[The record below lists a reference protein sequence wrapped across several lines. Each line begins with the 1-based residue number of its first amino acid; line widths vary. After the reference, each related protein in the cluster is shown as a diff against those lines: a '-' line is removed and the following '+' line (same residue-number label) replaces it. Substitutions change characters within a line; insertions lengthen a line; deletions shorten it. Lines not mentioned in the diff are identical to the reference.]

1 MSVTKYLTDP
11 VPVADRQAWL
21 KEDAPCFLDIKEAMG
36 ARCHAEGAGRLF
48 FRPHQMAQPAN
59 RVSIP
64 IMLGMG
70 SFQMEKRV
78 TQKTIRRKK
87 AGIQGHPVT

>member
-1 MSVTKYLTDP
+1 
-11 VPVADRQAWL
+11 
-21 KEDAPCFLDIKEAMG
+21 
-36 ARCHAEGAGRLF
+36 
-48 FRPHQMAQPAN
+48 MAQPTN

-78 TQKTIRRKK
+78 TQKTIKRKK
-87 AGIQGHPVT
+87 AGIQGHPVTRMVSGYRILWRISPRILKEALMPNVKPMYERSCLKVGSHNIEIASAP